1 MKITKEQILD
11 IESKLKAWR
20 DERHLA
26 QIKQGVGLKGNFF
39 EEVAELYRAKTNAER
54 VDAFCDMC
62 VFVLNAHNVSSY
74 IVEIPL
80 DNFVLTN
87 FEEQK
92 MHDTIEDMLLSFMN
106 NAFEKV
112 IQLAFSCIYMLGFN
126 PYLCML
132 ETIKEISSRTG
143 KYDESIDKFIKDKG
157 VYSIDELYDIL
168 EADTNL
174 KHYEV
179 LELENIYKVSVKY
192 HNEKEAVLEYAKW
205 YGANYSLCRI

>member
-1 MKITKEQILD
+1 MTITKEQILD

-20 DERHLA
+20 DERHLL
-26 QIKQGVGLKGNFF
+26 QIKQGAGLKGNFF
-39 EEVAELYRAKTNAER
+39 EEVAELYRAKTNVER
-54 VDAFCDMC
+54 VDAFCDIC

-74 IVEIPL
+74 INEIPL
-80 DNFVLTN
+80 KHFTLTI

-92 MHDTIEDMLLSFMN
+92 MNDTIEYMLLSFMN

-143 KYDESIDKFIKDKG
+143 KYDESIDKFIKNKG
-157 VYSIDELYDIL
+157 VYSMDELYDIL

-174 KHYEV
+174 KSYEV
-179 LELENIYKVSVKY
+179 LEFEDIYRVSVKY
-192 HNEKEAVLEYAKW
+192 HNEKEAVLEYVKW
-205 YGANYSLCRI
+205 YGASYSLCRL